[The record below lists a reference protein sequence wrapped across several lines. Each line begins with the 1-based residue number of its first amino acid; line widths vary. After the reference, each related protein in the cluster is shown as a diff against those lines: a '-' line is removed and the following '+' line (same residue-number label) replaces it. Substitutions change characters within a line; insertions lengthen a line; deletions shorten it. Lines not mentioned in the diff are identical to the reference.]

1 LECGFEG
8 NVDFIIT
15 GDDDLLVLK
24 KYKNTRIVKPKEYL
38 YILENI

>member
-1 LECGFEG
+1 LEG

-24 KYKNTRIVKPKEYL
+24 KYKDISIVKPKEYL
-38 YILENI
+38 DILENI